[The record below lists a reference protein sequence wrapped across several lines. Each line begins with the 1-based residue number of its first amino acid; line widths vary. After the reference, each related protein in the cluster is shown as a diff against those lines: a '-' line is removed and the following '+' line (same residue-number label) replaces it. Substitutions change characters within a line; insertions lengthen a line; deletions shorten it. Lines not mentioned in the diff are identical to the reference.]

1 MGGGGAKNTITV
13 TDQPTLNAL
22 ETLWERLDALS
33 DEDVVYLQE
42 ALRRLARAVD
52 FEIDF
57 RKR

>member
-1 MGGGGAKNTITV
+1 MGPNAARNTMTV
-13 TDQPTLNAL
+13 TDQPTLDAL
-22 ETLWERLDALS
+22 KTLWERLDALS
-33 DEDVVYLQE
+33 DEDIVYLQE

>member
-1 MGGGGAKNTITV
+1 MGPNAARNTMTV
-13 TDQPTLNAL
+13 IDQPTLDAL
-22 ETLWERLDALS
+22 KTLWERLDALS
-33 DEDVVYLQE
+33 DEDIVYLQE